1 MTIQLWGML
10 IGFSVVCRYTGT
22 PAKAVILTVAGR
34 IVAIWPAGYKGT
46 KHLACTQLGL
56 GTN

>member
-1 MTIQLWGML
+1 ML
-10 IGFSVVCRYTGT
+10 IGFSVVCRYTAT
-22 PAKAVILTVAGR
+22 PANAVVLTVAGR
-34 IVAIWPAGYKGT
+34 IVVIWLAGYRGT